1 MKVLVYSHE
10 FPPFLGGLATTSM
23 KLVEGLSSQVSC
35 LVAIVPS
42 YGSNQEIIDN
52 KLNCEIKRVPLLGSR
67 YIRSIPF
74 FQQFLGFFFLF
85 YHLVVIKP
93 DVVLFITEE
102 AESVG
107 GLVSIFVE
115 FRSVVRV
122 AGSGIVTC
130 FHGSDFNKRI
140 LKYPMSTLYKKSNRI
155 IAVSNYTKSL
165 LEGIGVD
172 DKKIRVI
179 YNGVK
184 SSMLESPV
192 NKDKVEFLEK
202 KYKINKE
209 DKVII
214 TIARVLPRKG
224 QDHVIRALP
233 GVLKKVPNLIYMIVG
248 EGKYRQEFEKLA
260 VQLNVSSHVI
270 FTGGV
275 ENSSIVD
282 FLDLSDLFV
291 MPNRAW
297 NNKVEGLPNAIIEA
311 SARGKAVIAGNHSGS
326 VEAVVHGETGLLV
339 DSTDPEK
346 IGDAMTEILT
356 DNHKLKEYGLKG
368 KEFIRNNFREDIMIK
383 NYINQIEEVADI

>member
-1 MKVLVYSHE
+1 MKVLVYTHE
-10 FPPFLGGLATTSM
+10 FPPFLGGLATTSL
-23 KLVEGLSSQVSC
+23 KLVKGLSGSKNS
-35 LVAIVPS
+35 LVAVVPD
-42 YGSNQEIIDN
+42 YGADQEKVDQN
-52 KLNCEIKRVPLLGSR
+52 LKYEIKRVPLLGRR

-74 FQQFLGFFFLF
+74 LQQIIGFFFL
-85 YHLVVIKP
+85 YYYVVVNKP

-107 GLVSIFVE
+107 GLVSKFVK

-130 FHGSDFNKRI
+130 FHGTGFNKRI
-140 LKYPMSTLYKKSNRI
+140 LKYPMSALYEKAERV

-172 DKKIRVI
+172 NKKIRVI

-184 SSMLESPV
+184 STFLDSPV
-192 NKDKVEFLEK
+192 NKENIELLRK
-202 KYKINKE
+202 KYGIR
-209 DKVII
+209 DKDLVMV

-233 GVLKKVPNLIYMIVG
+233 GILKKVPDLKYMIVG
-248 EGKYRQEFEKLA
+248 EGKYRHEFEKLA
-260 VQLNVSSHVI
+260 DSLGVSGHVV

-275 ENSSIVD
+275 ENSSVID
-282 FLDLSDLFV
+282 FLDLSDLFI

-311 SARGKAVIAGNHSGS
+311 SARGRAVIAGNHSGS

-339 DSTDPEK
+339 DSTEPEK
-346 IGDAMTEILT
+346 IGEAVTEILT
-356 DNHKLKEYGLKG
+356 DKKKMVKYGKKG
-368 KEFIRNNFREDIMIK
+368 REFIRSNFQEDIMIK
-383 NYINQIEEVADI
+383 NYIDLLEEVADL

>member
-1 MKVLVYSHE
+1 MKLLIYTHE

-23 KLVEGLSSQVSC
+23 KLVEGLSGHADS
-35 LVAIVPS
+35 LIAIVPG

-52 KLNCEIKRVPLLGSR
+52 RLNCEIIRVPLLGSR
-67 YIRSIPF
+67 YIKSIPF
-74 FQQFLGFFFLF
+74 LQQVMGFFFLY
-85 YHLVVIKP
+85 YHIVKNKP

-107 GLVSIFVE
+107 GMVSYFTG
-115 FRSVVRV
+115 FKSVVRV

-130 FHGSDFNKRI
+130 FHGKAFNKRI
-140 LKYPMSTLYKKSNRI
+140 LRHPMSTLYKKTNRV

-172 DKKIRVI
+172 DNKIRVI
-179 YNGVK
+179 FNGVN
-184 SSMLESPV
+184 SLLLEEPV
-192 NKDKVEFLEK
+192 NTGNTEILRKRYGID
-202 KYKINKE
+202 KE
-209 DKVII
+209 DNVII

-224 QDHVIRALP
+224 QDHVIRSLP
-233 GVLKKVPNLIYMIVG
+233 GVLKKVPNLKYLVVG
-248 EGKYRQEFEKLA
+248 EGKHRQEFEKLA
-260 VQLNVSSHVI
+260 NQLGVRSNVI

-275 ENSSIVD
+275 ENKSVVD
-282 FLDLSDLFV
+282 FLDLSDLFI

-326 VEAVVHGETGLLV
+326 VEAVVHKETGLLV

-346 IGDAMTEILT
+346 IGEAITELLT
-356 DNHKLKEYGLKG
+356 DKDKLNEYGEKG
-368 KEFIRNNFREDIMIK
+368 KIFIRNNFREDLMIK
-383 NYINQIEEVADI
+383 NYFNLIEEVADL

>member
-23 KLVEGLSSQVSC
+23 KLVKGLSNRVDS
-35 LVAIVPS
+35 LIAIVPS
-42 YGSNQEIIDN
+42 YGLNQEIIDN
-52 KLNCEIKRVPLLGSR
+52 ELNCEIKRVPFLGSR

-74 FQQFLGFFFLF
+74 IQQFIGFFYLF
-85 YHLVVIKP
+85 YYLVVNKP

-107 GLVSIFVE
+107 GLVSYFIN
-115 FRSVVRV
+115 FRSIVRV

-130 FHGSDFNKRI
+130 FHGSGFNKRI
-140 LKYPMSTLYKKSNRI
+140 LKYPMSNLYKKSDRI

-165 LEGIGVD
+165 LLSIGVD

-179 YNGVK
+179 YNGVNN
-184 SSMLESPV
+184 SMLEYPV
-192 NKDKVEFLEK
+192 NKEKVENLK
-202 KYKINKE
+202 MKYKIKKE

-224 QDHVIRALP
+224 QDNVIRALP
-233 GVLKKVPNLIYMIVG
+233 GVLKIVPNLKYIIVG
-248 EGKYRQEFEKLA
+248 EGKYRKKFEKLA
-260 VQLNVSSHVI
+260 AELNVDSQVI

-282 FLDLSDLFV
+282 YLDLSDLFI

-311 SARGKAVIAGNHSGS
+311 SARDKAVIAGNHSGS
-326 VEAVVHGETGLLV
+326 VEAVVHGKTGLLV
-339 DSTDPEK
+339 DSTDPKK
-346 IGDAMTEILT
+346 IGEALTEILT
-356 DNHKLKEYGLKG
+356 DDNKLKEYGLNG
-368 KEFIRNNFREDIMIK
+368 KEFIINNFKEDMMVE
-383 NYINQIEEVADI
+383 NYISQIEEVADK

>member
-1 MKVLVYSHE
+1 MKVLVYTHE
-10 FPPFLGGLATTSM
+10 FPPFLGGLATTSL
-23 KLVEGLSSQVSC
+23 KLVEGLSGQVAS
-35 LVAIVPS
+35 LVAVVPG
-42 YGSNQEIIDN
+42 YGPGQESIDRD
-52 KLNCEIKRVPLLGSR
+52 LDCEIKRVPLLGIG
-67 YIRSIPF
+67 YLRSIPF
-74 FQQFLGFFFLF
+74 FQQIVGFFFLL
-85 YHLVVIKP
+85 YYILVNKP

-107 GLVSIFVE
+107 GLVSKFVK

-130 FHGSDFNKRI
+130 FHGSSFNKRI
-140 LKYPMSTLYKKSNRI
+140 LKYPMTTLYKRSNRV

-165 LEGIGVD
+165 LTGIGVD
-172 DKKIRVI
+172 DEKIRVV

-184 SSMLESPV
+184 SSMLEGPV
-192 NKDKVEFLEK
+192 DKEKVKQLKK
-202 KYKINKE
+202 KYGIGMK

-224 QDHVIRALP
+224 QDYVIKALP
-233 GVLKKVPNLIYMIVG
+233 DVLKKVPNLKYMVVG
-248 EGKYRQEFEKLA
+248 EGKYRQEFENLA
-260 VQLNVSSHVI
+260 VNLNISSNVI

-275 ENSSIVD
+275 KNTSIKD
-282 FLDLSDLFV
+282 FLDLSDLFI

-339 DSTDPEK
+339 DSTDPGK
-346 IGDAMTEILT
+346 IGDALIEILT
-356 DNHKLKEYGLKG
+356 NKKKLDEFGRNG
-368 KEFIRNNFREDIMIK
+368 REFIRNNFRQDIMIK
-383 NYINQIEEVADI
+383 NYFNQLEEVADL